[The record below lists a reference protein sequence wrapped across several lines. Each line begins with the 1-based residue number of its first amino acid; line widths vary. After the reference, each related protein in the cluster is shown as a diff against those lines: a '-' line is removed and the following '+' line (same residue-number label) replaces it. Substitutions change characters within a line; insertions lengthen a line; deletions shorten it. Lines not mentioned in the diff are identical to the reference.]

1 VFDPER
7 DEDPGARRFY
17 LRLLMVLAISAA
29 GCLALW
35 PSVSGF
41 GAGPDHTTSCI
52 AVVNGWSAGR
62 SGPSEAEVNEALRSA
77 PAQPTAAQR
86 LDPDFM
92 ANYQAQMRILQASPV
107 LQQADN
113 FINWRDGPGA
123 CVNESRH
130 RLIRSGIALV
140 SLAVFCVGIAF
151 TRRTRTNLR
160 RHSAEVAE
168 PDAGPVRE
176 YELSTRN

>member
-1 VFDPER
+1 MNAETQRIFRRIAATGQFVGCATQGSAAGAFVALER
-7 DEDPGARRFY
+7 GGSIRRAMRVPAPPGSTSGLCRAWRSRRPAGP
-17 LRLLMVLAISAA
+17 RPGPRAGISAA

-62 SGPSEAEVNEALRSA
+62 SGPSEAEVNAALRSA

-92 ANYQAQMRILQASPV
+92 ANFRAQMQILQASPV
-107 LQQADN
+107 L
-113 FINWRDGPGA
+113 
-123 CVNESRH
+123 
-130 RLIRSGIALV
+130 
-140 SLAVFCVGIAF
+140 
-151 TRRTRTNLR
+151 
-160 RHSAEVAE
+160 
-168 PDAGPVRE
+168 
-176 YELSTRN
+176 